1 VPGYRQE
8 EGVDPNS
15 RTETSVAA
23 RVLIDNWR
31 WDDVPFYLR
40 TGKRMAKKDTEII
53 VTFKRV
59 PHSLF
64 GSASLPEMPPNTLA
78 FHIQP
83 EEGISL
89 RFQAKRPGSKICMG
103 TLAMNF
109 SYKQVFGVKMP
120 EAYQRLLLDCMA
132 GDQTLFTRFDSVQ
145 VAWQLLTPVLKA
157 WEKSPEGPA
166 EYAAGSESFPEADAL
181 IEADGRHWHGLLE
194 I

>member
-1 VPGYRQE
+1 ME
-8 EGVDPNS
+8 EGVSPDS
-15 RTETSVAA
+15 RTETFVAA
-23 RVLIDNWR
+23 RLFIDNWR
-31 WDDVPFYLR
+31 WNDVPFYLR
-40 TGKRMAKKDTEII
+40 TGKRMARKDTEII

-64 GSASLPEMPPNTLA
+64 GSAGLPEMPPNILA

-83 EEGISL
+83 EEGIAL

-109 SYKQVFGVKMP
+109 SYKQVFRVEMP

-132 GDQTLFTRFDSVQ
+132 GDQTLFTRFDSVR

-157 WEKSPEGPA
+157 WEEGSESPA
-166 EYAAGSESFPEADAL
+166 EYPAGSESFAEADAL
-181 IEADGRHWHGLLE
+181 VEADGRRWHALSTM
-194 I
+194 